1 MAQET
6 HYEILEVEATA
17 TQAEIKRAYRRLAK
31 LFHPDS
37 RTQAASHD
45 QISRINTAYEVIGD
59 PNRRILYDRELRGI
73 STA

>member
-45 QISRINTAYEVIGD
+45 QISRIKHG
-59 PNRRILYDRELRGI
+59 L
-73 STA
+73 